1 MYALCLLSSVFTF
14 IADSRVAA
22 TYWDI
27 LKINVGQDD
36 TSRDL
41 IHCMLIIGTFKA
53 LLVEFR
59 AFLMT
64 DTVTGISQVDRYNG
78 TFVEKKF

>member
-14 IADSRVAA
+14 IAVLRAAA

-27 LKINVGQDD
+27 LKLNVGQDD

-53 LLVEFR
+53 LLVEFT

-64 DTVTGISQVDRYNG
+64 ALKCARLTQLRG
-78 TFVEKKF
+78 